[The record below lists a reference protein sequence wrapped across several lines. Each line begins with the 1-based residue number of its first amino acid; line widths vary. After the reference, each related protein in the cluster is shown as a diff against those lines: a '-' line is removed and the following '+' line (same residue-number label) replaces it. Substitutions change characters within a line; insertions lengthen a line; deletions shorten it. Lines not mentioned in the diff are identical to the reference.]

1 MTKKAIVSVI
11 SAVFML
17 ALLGWT
23 LHAASARQEAAF
35 DLSKDHKVDGVVL
48 KAGKY
53 LLVHQS
59 HDAEHVGDACM
70 FFYQPPRSSE
80 RNAVAKLHCRVSS
93 GAEAKGFTMR
103 TTPLPDGTLQLKSV
117 QFSGS
122 REIHELVPVN

>member
-1 MTKKAIVSVI
+1 MTKKAIVGMI
-11 SAVFML
+11 STLFVL

-23 LHAASARQEAAF
+23 LHAKGGQQQAAF
-35 DLSKDHKVDGVVL
+35 DLSQDHKVDGVVL

-70 FFYQPPRSSE
+70 FFYQPPRSAE

-93 GAEAKGFTMR
+93 GAEAKGFTIR
-103 TTPLPDGTLQLKSV
+103 TLPQPDGTLQLKSV
-117 QFSGS
+117 QFAGS
-122 REIHELVPVN
+122 RDIHELVSN

>member
-1 MTKKAIVSVI
+1 MTNKAIVGMI
-11 SAVFML
+11 TAVFML

-23 LHAASARQEAAF
+23 LHAAGGQQQAAF
-35 DLSKDHKVDGVVL
+35 DLIKDHKVDGVVL

-59 HDAEHVGDACM
+59 HDAENAGDACM
-70 FFYQPPRSSE
+70 FFYQPPRSAE

-93 GAEAKGFTMR
+93 GTEAKGFTMR

-117 QFSGS
+117 QFAGS
-122 REIHELVPVN
+122 RDIHALVSN